1 MEPTTR
7 KTSIRIWTSLQ
18 ETFTQRIDSAC
29 LRRDAYLSKVLED
42 ELDELDSA
50 IKLEN
55 SEAAR
60 SFIAAHLD
68 TVPRKLV
75 TLTLPEDAV
84 KRLDDICE
92 RKRIVRDSFFNRLF
106 YLLSAEHRQI
116 TRLFFDG
123 DSEWVQDLL
132 ERTDFGPSAAGY
144 LLDPIPEYRNPLQT
158 VREGLWVARDRMA
171 SNPSTATE
179 ADAWHAQHSIYGL
192 TIRDRRF
199 GRSDLY
205 GLSIYLPDT
214 LVPGT
219 SDYDATAAL
228 LDEFL
233 SHTEE
238 PTP

>member
-1 MEPTTR
+1 M
-7 KTSIRIWTSLQ
+7 Q
-18 ETFTQRIDSAC
+18 
-29 LRRDAYLSKVLED
+29 
-42 ELDELDSA
+42 
-50 IKLEN
+50 
-55 SEAAR
+55 
-60 SFIAAHLD
+60 
-68 TVPRKLV
+68 
-75 TLTLPEDAV
+75 
-84 KRLDDICE
+84 RLDDICE

-106 YLLSAEHRQI
+106 YLLSAEHQQV

-171 SNPSTATE
+171 SNPSTTTE
-179 ADAWHAQHSIYGL
+179 ADAWLAQHSIYGL

-228 LDEFL
+228 LDDFL
-233 SHTEE
+233 KHTEE